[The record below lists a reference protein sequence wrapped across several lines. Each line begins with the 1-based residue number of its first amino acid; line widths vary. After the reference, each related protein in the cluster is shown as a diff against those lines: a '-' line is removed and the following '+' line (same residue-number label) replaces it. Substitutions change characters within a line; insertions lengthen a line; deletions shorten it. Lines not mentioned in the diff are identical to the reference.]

1 MENEKQCFKCGE
13 VRNLSD
19 FYKNPQMSD
28 GHVNKCKECNKRDV
42 RENRKDKV
50 EYYREYDSK
59 RSMVPQRV
67 EARMIYQS
75 TENGKCAMLKARKNW
90 REKNP
95 IKRAAQIMVGNAVRD
110 GRLYKGKSC
119 EGCGQSPKRLHGHHD
134 DYAYPLIVRWLCPK
148 CHFKWHKEHGE
159 GKNAR

>member
-19 FYKNPQMSD
+19 FYKHPQMSD

-50 EYYREYDSK
+50 EYYREYDS
-59 RSMVPQRV
+59 RRNMLPQRV
-67 EARMIYQS
+67 EA
-75 TENGKCAMLKARKNW
+75 KKNW